1 MASAVVLLSGGLDSS
16 TALALTVESGC
27 EVIALT
33 FSYGQR
39 HSRELDSAKKMA
51 EHFRVKRHL
60 IVELDIGAHITSALT
75 QTSIDIP
82 ISADEVSSTESIPST
97 YVPARN
103 IIFLSIAAAVAE
115 SADADKVVI
124 AANSVDFSNY
134 PDCTP
139 QFVEAYQQ
147 VLDVGT
153 KRGVDGRAVKVDA
166 PLLRMSKADIVREA
180 ARLGVP
186 LEHTWSCYSGEEKA
200 CGVCDSCRLRL
211 KGFSEAGVEDPVEY
225 RGGDVA

>member
-16 TALALTVESGC
+16 TALALTAESGC

-39 HSRELDSAKKMA
+39 HSRELDSAKKVA
-51 EHFRVKRHL
+51 EHFQVKRH
-60 IVELDIGAHITSALT
+60 IIIDLDIGAHLRSALT
-75 QTSIDIP
+75 QTSMDIP
-82 ISADEVSSTESIPST
+82 VGADDATSDDSIPST

-103 IIFLSIAAAVAE
+103 IIFLSIASAVAE
-115 SADADKVVI
+115 SVDADKVVI

-139 QFVEAYQQ
+139 KFVEAYQQ
-147 VLDVGT
+147 VLEVGT
-153 KRGVDGRAVKVDA
+153 KRGVEGRAVEVDA
-166 PLLRMSKADIVREA
+166 PLLRMSKAEIVREA
-180 ARLGVP
+180 VRLGVP
-186 LEHTWSCYSGEEKA
+186 LEHTWSCYSGGEKA

-211 KGFSEAGVEDPVEY
+211 KGFREAGKEDPVEY
-225 RGGDVA
+225 EGGGEP

>member
-1 MASAVVLLSGGLDSS
+1 MLSGGLDSS

-115 SADADKVVI
+115 SADADKAVI

>member
-16 TALALTVESGC
+16 TALALTAESGC

-39 HSRELDSAKKMA
+39 HSRELDSAKKVA
-51 EHFRVKRHL
+51 EHYRVKRH
-60 IVELDIGAHITSALT
+60 IVIDLDIGTHLRSALT
-75 QTSIDIP
+75 QASMDVP
-82 ISADEVSSTESIPST
+82 IGADDSIPNT

-115 SADADKVVI
+115 SVDADKVVI

-139 QFVEAYQQ
+139 QFVEAYQR
-147 VLDVGT
+147 VLEVGT
-153 KRGVDGRAVKVDA
+153 KRGVEGTAVEVDA
-166 PLLRMSKADIVREA
+166 PLLKMSKADIVREA
-180 ARLGVP
+180 VRLGVP
-186 LEHTWSCYSGEEKA
+186 LEHTWSCYSGGDKA
-200 CGVCDSCRLRL
+200 CGACDSCRLRL
-211 KGFSEAGVEDPVEY
+211 KGFREAGVEDPVEY
-225 RGGDVA
+225 RGGG

>member
-1 MASAVVLLSGGLDSS
+1 MLSGGLDSS